1 MNFHCHSSKHI
12 HIHASTYSHPHT
24 HPPQTTATPFVAEP
38 CASCSPT
45 RSIPQIS
52 PRLDPCASCPTKR
65 SLHGTIRCGANDGT
79 PPCRA
84 AVYPSRCYPIC
95 CTYTSTIAVFPHA
108 LVSSSVSSS
117 ISSPA
122 ASTAQPRCL
131 VLLTPTRVILPTHT
145 HTLSQHA
152 HKHARNHAHDTPIAA
167 SHAPLTPT
175 VCPPPPTPRQHLTD

>member
-95 CTYTSTIAVFPHA
+95 CTYTSTIAVSPHA

-122 ASTAQPRCL
+122 ASTAQPR
-131 VLLTPTRVILPTHT
+131 PASSSSSSSPRPASSSPPTHT
-145 HTLSQHA
+145 RYLNTHTNTHA
-152 HKHARNHAHDTPIAA
+152 ITHMIPLLPHHTP
-167 SHAPLTPT
+167 P
-175 VCPPPPTPRQHLTD
+175 

>member
-79 PPCRA
+79 PPYRA

-95 CTYTSTIAVFPHA
+95 CTYTSTIAVVPPCIGVLFCV
-108 LVSSSVSSS
+108 LVYLIPRCIHS
-117 ISSPA
+117 A
-122 ASTAQPRCL
+122 ASLPR
-131 VLLTPTRVILPTHT
+131 PPHPDPRHPPHPHT
-145 HTLSQHA
+145 HAISTRTQTRTQS
-152 HKHARNHAHDTPIAA
+152 RT
-167 SHAPLTPT
+167 
-175 VCPPPPTPRQHLTD
+175 